1 MENNRRKS
9 KRTLMETNLTIT
21 CMDEQNPKEVAI
33 EILDVSKEGIG
44 FVSKDLLT
52 IGSMYEAY
60 LTIWTKEVIHAF
72 LRIVRIELKNEECYY
87 GASFVGMPELDSKRI
102 EVYQSFNDDEE

>member
-1 MENNRRKS
+1 MENRRKS

-21 CMDEQNPKEVAI
+21 GMNGQEPKEVAI
-33 EILDVSKEGIG
+33 EIVDVSKEGIG
-44 FVSKDLLT
+44 FVSKDILP
-52 IGSMYEAY
+52 IGGMYETY

-72 LRIVRIELKNEECYY
+72 LRIVRIELKEEGCYY
-87 GASFVGMPELDSKRI
+87 GASFVGMPELDAKRI